1 MTYSYDEIYL
11 GGAMKNLG
19 EALDYAVNGCGMTM
33 ASFMAMFEA
42 CGLSEKFGRGVP
54 SVVAGLSGTELVMK
68 VFADSGLH
76 RNLPPAMDRNEAGI
90 EYWCGKTLAYYQWR
104 RRVSFKDI
112 IKLISP
118 DTFAELYLSLGDS
131 SDEEVTARLDEII
144 KEDSSGS
151 RVQKQRK
158 TAGYTQKSLSEAANV
173 NIRTLQQYELKAK
186 DINRASSGVLTR
198 MARVLGCQEE
208 DLLEF
213 EFDEENK

>member
-19 EALDYAVNGCGMTM
+19 EALDYAVKGCGMTM

-54 SVVAGLSGTELVMK
+54 SVIAGLSGTELVMK
-68 VFADSGLH
+68 VFSDSGLK
-76 RNLPPAMDRNEAGI
+76 RKLPPPMDQNEVGL

-112 IKLISP
+112 TKLISMEY
-118 DTFAELYLSLGDS
+118 FAELYPELVDI
-131 SDEEVTARLDEII
+131 SDEEVTAKLDSII
-144 KEDSSGS
+144 KEESSVS

-158 TAGYTQKSLSEAANV
+158 TAGHTQKSLSEAADV

-186 DINRASSGVLTR
+186 DINRASSGVLAR

-213 EFDEENK
+213 EFDDNN